1 MVMVRRN
8 ELACRN
14 AWAAS
19 LWEPVSGAGDAE
31 QAESRYL
38 MATGPLPPA
47 NADDIRAVLSQDTI
61 IADAG
66 EDVLVSEARLIAE
79 PVRLP
84 MASHQVALPRPPA
97 GFDPR
102 TALFRAREAHRE
114 KTRARDAAARQQESI
129 EPGRL
134 AGEGNAAIT
143 VPPADSFH
151 DQAGREGADDAEIQ
165 RHVELP
171 ESREDMTPAPGDIS
185 PAVYHG
191 EGDSH
196 LGRWLEESPLVAVE
210 DEPPR
215 EVLQLENLFRFAS
228 EPVPAW
234 FRGDLPETCRTCR
247 DFRPSLEGDTGWCA
261 NRWAFNK
268 ALGEPQQLV
277 HEDEVVP
284 CASPIGNWWA
294 PVDDVWLVAA
304 DVSHH
309 SRPTPLMD
317 RYLPAKTVEKKRS

>member
-14 AWAAS
+14 AWSAS
-19 LWEPVSGAGDAE
+19 LWEPVSGATDSDQDPLRHA
-31 QAESRYL
+31 

-47 NADDIRAVLSQDTI
+47 NADDIRAVVSQDTVV
-61 IADAG
+61 ADAG
-66 EDVLVSEARLIAE
+66 EDVLLSEARLIAE
-79 PVRLP
+79 PVRP
-84 MASHQVALPRPPA
+84 SMPSHQSASPHPGP

-114 KTRARDAAARQQESI
+114 RTRAREAAARQSDSI
-129 EPGRL
+129 EPGRPYEN
-134 AGEGNAAIT
+134 GDVGF
-143 VPPADSFH
+143 ADSH
-151 DQAGREGADDAEIQ
+151 ANAVQDVWEEAEESEPRAGRFPAE
-165 RHVELP
+165 
-171 ESREDMTPAPGDIS
+171 TPAEVTAAPGDLS
-185 PAVYHG
+185 PALYHG
-191 EGDSH
+191 DDNSN
-196 LGRWLEESPLVAVE
+196 LGRWLEEPPADDIE
-210 DEPPR
+210 DEPPHD
-215 EVLQLENLFRFAS
+215 ELKLGNLSEFADK
-228 EPVPAW
+228 PIPAW
-234 FRGDLPETCRTCR
+234 FRTDLPKTCRTCR

-277 HEDEVVP
+277 HEDEVSP

>member
-1 MVMVRRN
+1 MVRRN

-14 AWAAS
+14 AWSAS
-19 LWEPVSGAGDAE
+19 LWEPAAGAETAQE
-31 QAESRYL
+31 PPRHA
-38 MATGPLPPA
+38 MAIGPLPPA
-47 NADDIRAVLSQDTI
+47 NADDIRAVVAQDTV

-66 EDVLVSEARLIAE
+66 EDVLLSEARLIAE
-79 PVRLP
+79 PVRPSLP
-84 MASHQVALPRPPA
+84 SHPSHQSVAPHPGP

-114 KTRARDAAARQQESI
+114 RTRARDAAARQSDSI

-134 AGEGNAAIT
+134 TGAEPDVPGLLSPEVSPAYWDAPDVAETPTGHARVEPQEAAT
-143 VPPADSFH
+143 SA
-151 DQAGREGADDAEIQ
+151 
-165 RHVELP
+165 L
-171 ESREDMTPAPGDIS
+171 GDIS
-185 PAVYHG
+185 PVVYQ
-191 EGDSH
+191 GDAESG
-196 LGRWLEESPLVAVE
+196 LGRWLEDMSPAAFE
-210 DEPPR
+210 DEPIH
-215 EVLQLENLFRFAS
+215 EDLQLEKLSEFADK
-228 EPVPAW
+228 PVPSW
-234 FRGDLPETCRTCR
+234 FRTDLPKTCRTCR

-261 NRWAFNK
+261 NRWAFDK
-268 ALGEPQQLV
+268 AFGEPQQLV

-317 RYLPAKTVEKKRS
+317 RYLPARTVEKKRS